1 MRFVPRRFGFS
12 LVILSLIA
20 AASTAA
26 DAARAQEATPS
37 RAEQPADE
45 RRIGYS
51 GQPVPRFVALKKDK
65 AFGRAGPDLDDP
77 VLVIYRRRG
86 LPLKVI
92 GETQDN
98 VWRRVEDVD
107 GRRVWIHRSMLAEN
121 QHAVIQA
128 STVIFSQPT
137 VDALPRARLEPGVIA
152 RLETC
157 DGAWCR
163 VRTEDFRGW
172 TDRGALWGSPL

>member
-98 VWRRVEDVD
+98 VWRRVQDVD

>member
-12 LVILSLIA
+12 LVILTLIA

-26 DAARAQEATPS
+26 DAARAQAMPSEEARTD
-37 RAEQPADE
+37 QD

-65 AFGRAGPDLDDP
+65 AFGRAGPDLEDP
-77 VLVIYRRRG
+77 VLVIYKLQG

-98 VWRRVEDVD
+98 IWRRVEDID
-107 GRRVWIHRSMLAEN
+107 GRRVWIHRAMLAEN
-121 QHAVIQA
+121 KHAVIQA
-128 STVIFSQPT
+128 STIIFAQPT

-157 DGAWCR
+157 EGTWCR
-163 VRTEDFRGW
+163 VRTTDFRGW
-172 TDRGALWGSPL
+172 TDRDALWGSPL

>member
-12 LVILSLIA
+12 LVILTLIA

-26 DAARAQEATPS
+26 DAARAQDQA
-37 RAEQPADE
+37 AETADE

-77 VLVIYRRRG
+77 VLVIYKRRG

-98 VWRRVEDVD
+98 VWRRVEDVE
-107 GRRVWIHRSMLAEN
+107 GRRVWIHRSMLADN

-137 VDALPRARLEPGVIA
+137 VEALPRARLEPGVIA

-157 DGAWCR
+157 DGTWCR
-163 VRTEDFRGW
+163 VRTENFRGW
-172 TDRGALWGSPL
+172 TDRDALWGSPL